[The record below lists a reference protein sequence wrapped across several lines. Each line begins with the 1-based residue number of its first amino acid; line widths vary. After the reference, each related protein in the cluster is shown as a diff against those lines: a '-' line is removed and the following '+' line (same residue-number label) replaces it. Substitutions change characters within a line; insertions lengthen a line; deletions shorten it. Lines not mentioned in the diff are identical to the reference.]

1 MKVVV
6 DSNVFISLYFETEK
20 FHKTAKKIY
29 EKILL
34 REIEPI
40 SSVLMLPE
48 ICGGISRRIGKEK
61 AKEVRIEIENLIK
74 KGILKLEEINVERMN
89 SASNLAIDLQIKGS
103 DSIFVSLAKEL
114 KIPFLTFDEEMKK
127 KIKDKVKLFELK

>member
-1 MKVVV
+1 
-6 DSNVFISLYFETEK
+6 
-20 FHKTAKKIY
+20 
-29 EKILL
+29 
-34 REIEPI
+34 
-40 SSVLMLPE
+40 MLPE

-103 DSIFVSLAKEL
+103 DSIFVSLAKEF
-114 KIPFLTFDEEMKK
+114 KIPFLTFDEE
-127 KIKDKVKLFELK
+127 ILST